1 MRSPFLR
8 TQRQD
13 GILFQL
19 HAQVC
24 QALGNAKRL
33 EILDALRSRERSV
46 GALTAALG
54 IRKANVSQHL
64 AVLRAKG
71 IVVARREGQTIYY
84 CLATPKVIQACDLM
98 RQVLLEHLEHSGR
111 LARSVR
117 LSPPFRREAKVG
129 RRKVVWK

>member
-1 MRSPFLR
+1 MRTKP
-8 TQRQD
+8 QD
-13 GILFQL
+13 RLLFQL

-24 QALGNAKRL
+24 QALANPKRL
-33 EILDALRSRERSV
+33 EILDALRSGERSV
-46 GALTAALG
+46 GELTEVLD

-71 IVVARREGQTIYY
+71 IVVARREGQTIFYR
-84 CLATPKVIQACDLM
+84 LATPKVIQACDLM

-117 LSPPFRREAKVG
+117 SSPPFRGEAKVG